1 MARTLMVE
9 TQVLGS
15 RQKLPEWVVAYPAEW
30 QVGGE
35 DVPLREVIEVVVR
48 EEAVAFNER
57 QEARRLASAL
67 SLDEIT
73 RAARSGKVDMGRRPV
88 TKADPDESV
97 RVALQAFEDGMYLV
111 FVDSEQATGLNTV
124 VRIGPDTRLRFVRL
138 VMLAGG

>member
-1 MARTLMVE
+1 MPPTLTVE

-35 DVPLREVIEVVVR
+35 DVPLREVIAAIVR
-48 EEAVAFNER
+48 EETVAFNER
-57 QEARRLASAL
+57 QEARALARAL

-73 RAARSGKVDMGRRPV
+73 QAAQSGKVDMGGRAAS
-88 TKADPDESV
+88 KADPDESV
-97 RVALQAFEDGMYLV
+97 RVALQAFEDGMHLV
-111 FVDSEQATGLNTV
+111 FVDGEQAAKLDAV
-124 VRIGPDTRLRFVRL
+124 VRVQPDTRLRFVRL